1 MPDEPL
7 DFVDNFVQQP
17 RNKPGKAL
25 FDAACGTVPA
35 KQAVRN
41 PGVLFLKESA
51 MHKFCG

>member
-1 MPDEPL
+1 
-7 DFVDNFVQQP
+7 VDNFVHQP

-25 FDAACGTVPA
+25 VGAACSTVPA

-41 PGVLFLKESA
+41 PGVLFLKKST